1 MTQNENVEFELF
13 VIYHPRYNEISGNE
27 VKPEKKYRIIVTLPN
42 TKKMLL
48 EMIEGRLTMNLSE
61 GKITFLASYNLETWV
76 SKAKTSHYFTLTS
89 LIAYPKL
96 WEKWEPIIRKNGWV
110 EL

>member
-13 VIYHPRYNEISGNE
+13 VIYHPRYNEISGTE
-27 VKPEKKYRIIVTLPN
+27 VKPEKKYRKIVTLEIN
-42 TKKMLL
+42 F
-48 EMIEGRLTMNLSE
+48 EMICELIKGTLTMKLPE
-61 GKITFLASYNLETWV
+61 DEITFLASSNLNTWV
-76 SKAKTSHYFTLTS
+76 SEAEKSHSFTMTRLVV
-89 LIAYPKL
+89 YPRL